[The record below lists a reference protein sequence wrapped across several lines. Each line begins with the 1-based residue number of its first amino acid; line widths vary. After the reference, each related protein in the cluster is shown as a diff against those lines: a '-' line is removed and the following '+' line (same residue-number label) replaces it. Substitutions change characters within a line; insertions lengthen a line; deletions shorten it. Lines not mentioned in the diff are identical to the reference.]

1 MSNNDWTNKLR
12 DSLADYQEPVKADLW
27 ASIEQSLA
35 QQGILPEGAEAA
47 HEKKS
52 GSEPKNAARLMAFK
66 KWSAVAAAV
75 ALLGVGGSYVYLHQD
90 GSAENRTYRPLAESK
105 PQSLPAESKSQSPA
119 DLQSAASMSAPQ
131 QAQNPTAASKSASLL
146 SASAA
151 VKTAP
156 LLAQNATHPSVY
168 SRHFGAANDSYNL
181 VSDSK
186 NSDVNLLAAES
197 ESPSESPAD
206 LQSAANMEANS
217 VKLQSAASKEANP
230 VKVESQQQVARNNNL
245 KQDDALFGVDFAS
258 DLKRHTDWNVQFY
271 AENGLFTTSS
281 VNQGSPMLS
290 SGTYYDSAIPG
301 SFVTNTSMTA
311 PYASFLKSVNMKKPK
326 HHAPLSVGVQVG
338 IPLVSRLSLS
348 TGLVYTRA
356 ASDFALYSNQDFD
369 THQVLHYV
377 GVPVGVNYEV
387 WGTRHFH
394 TYVMAG
400 GEVDFNV
407 KNSTTR
413 NDEPVDDV
421 KRDRP
426 QFSAKASVGAQ
437 LDVTPQI
444 GVYVEP
450 GAKYYFDNGS
460 SIDNTFKDKKLNF
473 NFQFGLR
480 WNIGK

>member
-35 QQGILPEGAEAA
+35 QQGILPGDVEAASKKNAGAEPA
-47 HEKKS
+47 
-52 GSEPKNAARLMAFK
+52 NAARLMTIK
-66 KWSAVAAAV
+66 KWSAVAATV
-75 ALLGVGGSYVYLHQD
+75 ALLAVGGSYVYLHQD
-90 GSAENRTYRPLAESK
+90 GSAGIKPHSSFAENKSFNHASAESK
-105 PQSLPAESKSQSPA
+105 LHNASVENEVHSSADLQSAANKSAHLLAQNSTAVSKSASLLAQNSTYSSVCNHHFGEASGSYNLVAEAESSA
-119 DLQSAASMSAPQ
+119 DLQSAASSDSNKLVVESASSDGNKLVAESASPVNLDPQ
-131 QAQNPTAASKSASLL
+131 QQVARN
-146 SASAA
+146 
-151 VKTAP
+151 
-156 LLAQNATHPSVY
+156 
-168 SRHFGAANDSYNL
+168 
-181 VSDSK
+181 
-186 NSDVNLLAAES
+186 
-197 ESPSESPAD
+197 
-206 LQSAANMEANS
+206 
-217 VKLQSAASKEANP
+217 
-230 VKVESQQQVARNNNL
+230 ESQQQVARNKNL

-258 DLKRHTDWNVQFY
+258 DLKHQTDWNVQFY
-271 AENGLFTTSS
+271 AENGLITTSS
-281 VNQGSPMLS
+281 INQGNPVLS

-301 SFVTNTSMTA
+301 SFITNTAA
-311 PYASFLKSVNMKKPK
+311 PYASFLKSVSMKKPK

-348 TGLVYTRA
+348 TGVVYTRA
-356 ASDFALYSNQDFD
+356 ISDFAVYSNQDFD

-387 WGTRHFH
+387 WGTRRFH

-426 QFSAKASVGAQ
+426 QISAKASVGAQ
-437 LDVTPQI
+437 LDVSPQI

>member
-35 QQGILPEGAEAA
+35 QQGAA
-47 HEKKS
+47 KPKS
-52 GSEPKNAARLMAFK
+52 ARQVALK
-66 KWSAVAAAV
+66 KWSAVAAAAAV
-75 ALLGVGGSYVYLHQD
+75 LAIGGSYVYLHQPQ
-90 GSAENRTYRPLAESK
+90 GSADIASLVSKK
-105 PQSLPAESKSQSPA
+105 PQSPADLHSLTDRKPIGSADLQSAASKAATPLLAQSSSKPSPCSIPEGPA
-119 DLQSAASMSAPQ
+119 DLQSAAS
-131 QAQNPTAASKSASLL
+131 K
-146 SASAA
+146 
-151 VKTAP
+151 
-156 LLAQNATHPSVY
+156 
-168 SRHFGAANDSYNL
+168 NDF
-181 VSDSK
+181 V
-186 NSDVNLLAAES
+186 V
-197 ESPSESPAD
+197 
-206 LQSAANMEANS
+206 
-217 VKLQSAASKEANP
+217 ASKEDFTASN
-230 VKVESQQQVARNNNL
+230 ESAPEVASINDAPAAASPQQEVAHNNNL
-245 KQDDALFGVDFAS
+245 KQDDALFGVDFAN
-258 DLKRHTDWNVQFY
+258 DLKKQTASWSVQLY
-271 AENGLFTTSS
+271 AENGLINTSPS
-281 VNQGSPMLS
+281 NQGGLMVAN
-290 SGTYYDSAIPG
+290 TYYDSSIPG
-301 SFVTNTSMTA
+301 SLITETSFAA
-311 PYASFLKSVNMKKPK
+311 PYATFMKSVNMKKPK

-338 IPLVSRLSLS
+338 IPLSSRLSLT
-348 TGLVYTRA
+348 TGAVYTRV
-356 ASDFALYSNQDFD
+356 ASDFALLSSRDYD

-377 GVPVGVNYEV
+377 GVPVGLNYEI
-387 WGTRHFH
+387 WGTRRLH

-400 GEVDFNV
+400 GEADFNV

-413 NDEPVDDV
+413 NDETVDDV

>member
-35 QQGILPEGAEAA
+35 QQGAA
-47 HEKKS
+47 KPKS
-52 GSEPKNAARLMAFK
+52 ARQVALK
-66 KWSAVAAAV
+66 KWSAVAAAAAV
-75 ALLGVGGSYVYLHQD
+75 LAIGGSYVYLHQPQ
-90 GSAENRTYRPLAESK
+90 GSADIASLTSKKSLGSADLQSAASKNESAAASKSSAPLLAQSSSK
-105 PQSLPAESKSQSPA
+105 PFPLSIPEGPA
-119 DLQSAASMSAPQ
+119 DLQSAASK
-131 QAQNPTAASKSASLL
+131 NDNVAASKKAVSNESVPVVASIDD
-146 SASAA
+146 
-151 VKTAP
+151 AP
-156 LLAQNATHPSVY
+156 P
-168 SRHFGAANDSYNL
+168 
-181 VSDSK
+181 
-186 NSDVNLLAAES
+186 
-197 ESPSESPAD
+197 
-206 LQSAANMEANS
+206 
-217 VKLQSAASKEANP
+217 AAST
-230 VKVESQQQVARNNNL
+230 QQEVARNNNL
-245 KQDDALFGVDFAS
+245 KQDDALFGVDFAN
-258 DLKRHTDWNVQFY
+258 DLKKQTASWSVQLY
-271 AENGLFTTSS
+271 AENGLINTSPS
-281 VNQGSPMLS
+281 NQGGLMVAN
-290 SGTYYDSAIPG
+290 TYYDSSIPG
-301 SFVTNTSMTA
+301 SLITETSFAA
-311 PYASFLKSVNMKKPK
+311 PYATFMKSVNMKKPK

-338 IPLVSRLSLS
+338 IPLSSRLSLT
-348 TGLVYTRA
+348 TGAVYTRV
-356 ASDFALYSNQDFD
+356 ASDFALLSSRDYD

-377 GVPVGVNYEV
+377 GVPVGLNYEI
-387 WGTRHFH
+387 WGTRRLH

-400 GEVDFNV
+400 GEADFNV

-413 NDEPVDDV
+413 NDETVDDV